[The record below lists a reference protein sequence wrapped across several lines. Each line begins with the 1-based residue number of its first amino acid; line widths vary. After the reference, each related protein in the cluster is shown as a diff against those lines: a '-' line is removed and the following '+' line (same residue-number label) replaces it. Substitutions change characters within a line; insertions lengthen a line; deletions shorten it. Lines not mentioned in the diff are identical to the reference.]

1 MEAEQGAGP
10 ASHAANGSK
19 PISATPELRILVLA
33 PTSNDAPLTAS
44 FLTSAGLSALVC
56 RNLPELCE
64 EMEVGCGA
72 VLLAEEVF
80 TNGSIEVLAGALA
93 RQPSWS
99 DLPIVIITGQGE
111 AARIRRQHL
120 TAFGPVGNVSIVE
133 RPVRPGTLI
142 SIFEFAL
149 RSRRRQYQ
157 VRDLLAEREAMSR
170 QAEQQA
176 KIFDTTLSAIADS
189 AYIFDQEGR
198 FLYANKALLD
208 IWGLALDEVIGK
220 TFFELPY
227 PREMATR
234 LHEQVR
240 QVFETGEALR
250 DETSYTNPQ
259 GVTGYYEYIFSPVF
273 GRDRQ
278 VEVVAGSTRETSERR
293 RAEEALRES
302 DRRKDEFL
310 AMLAHEL
317 RNPLAAVASA
327 ASLLKDSRDPESQVW
342 GSGVI
347 ERQTR
352 QLTHLI
358 DDLLDVSRI
367 TTGKIRLRREVID
380 AAHVLERA
388 CETARPLIKERQ
400 HELDC
405 DYDEGLWIEAD
416 PTRVEQIVLNLLT
429 NAAKYTPAGGKIE
442 LTAKREAGELRVVVR
457 DNGMGI
463 APERLP
469 EMFQLFAQGERSI
482 ARSEGG
488 LGIGLT
494 IVQKLAEMHGGRID
508 AHSDGPNLGST
519 FTVYLP
525 ATVTG
530 DPGAVR
536 QGSRPA
542 PTKARGLRV
551 LVVDDNVDTA
561 HGLARLLQRRGHEI
575 SLAHDGMQA
584 LERSREVSPE
594 AILLDIGLP
603 GIDGFEVVRRLRA
616 EGCCP
621 DTLIIAVTG
630 YGQEEDRLRATEAG
644 FDYHLVKPV
653 DLEELSELL
662 RKAEPG
668 GVLERSPG

>member
-1 MEAEQGAGP
+1 
-10 ASHAANGSK
+10 
-19 PISATPELRILVLA
+19 
-33 PTSNDAPLTAS
+33 
-44 FLTSAGLSALVC
+44 
-56 RNLPELCE
+56 
-64 EMEVGCGA
+64 
-72 VLLAEEVF
+72 
-80 TNGSIEVLAGALA
+80 
-93 RQPSWS
+93 
-99 DLPIVIITGQGE
+99 
-111 AARIRRQHL
+111 
-120 TAFGPVGNVSIVE
+120 
-133 RPVRPGTLI
+133 
-142 SIFEFAL
+142 
-149 RSRRRQYQ
+149 
-157 VRDLLAEREAMSR
+157 
-170 QAEQQA
+170 
-176 KIFDTTLSAIADS
+176 
-189 AYIFDQEGR
+189 
-198 FLYANKALLD
+198 
-208 IWGLALDEVIGK
+208 
-220 TFFELPY
+220 
-227 PREMATR
+227 
-234 LHEQVR
+234 
-240 QVFETGEALR
+240 
-250 DETSYTNPQ
+250 
-259 GVTGYYEYIFSPVF
+259 
-273 GRDRQ
+273 
-278 VEVVAGSTRETSERR
+278 
-293 RAEEALRES
+293 
-302 DRRKDEFL
+302 
-310 AMLAHEL
+310 
-317 RNPLAAVASA
+317 
-327 ASLLKDSRDPESQVW
+327 
-342 GSGVI
+342 
-347 ERQTR
+347 
-352 QLTHLI
+352 LTHLI

-525 ATVTG
+525 ATVAG

-542 PTKARGLRV
+542 PAKARGLRV